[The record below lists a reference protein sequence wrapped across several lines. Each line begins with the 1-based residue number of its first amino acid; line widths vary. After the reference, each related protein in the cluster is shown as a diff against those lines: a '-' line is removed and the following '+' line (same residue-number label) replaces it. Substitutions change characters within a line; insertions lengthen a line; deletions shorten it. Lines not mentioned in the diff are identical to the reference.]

1 MDLERTCFQIGI
13 YGQGHLKGSNFGF
26 FCFFWRLRR
35 GVQAL
40 DRIRLGATQRNVYGG
55 MFHSRTKQ
63 KRTWDSPFAQSNS
76 SY

>member
-40 DRIRLGATQRNVYGG
+40 DRIRLGATQRNATQRVWRNVS
-55 MFHSRTKQ
+55 FEDKTK
-63 KRTWDSPFAQSNS
+63 KDMGFSFCPI
-76 SY
+76 